1 MFKKTGNPLFEQIRN
16 RVMQLNFFTQVTDG
30 PYQGAV
36 TEAIA
41 DPWLER
47 NQGFEWRGSPYTS
60 ELVSDLMLQLI
71 DLYLVKKT
79 VNGAPHETSTN
90 ESIQVRIT

>member
-1 MFKKTGNPLFEQIRN
+1 MTA
-16 RVMQLNFFTQVTDG
+16 V
-30 PYQGAV
+30 GAV

-71 DLYLVKKT
+71 DMGLVTK
-79 VNGAPHETSTN
+79 P
-90 ESIQVRIT
+90 

>member
-1 MFKKTGNPLFEQIRN
+1 LFKKTGNPLFEQLKD
-16 RVMQLNFFTQVTDG
+16 RVMQLNFYVQVVDG
-30 PYQGAV
+30 PYRGAM

-47 NQGFEWRGSPYTS
+47 RGGFEYRGAPYTS

-71 DLYLVKKT
+71 EMGLVTK
-79 VNGAPHETSTN
+79 P
-90 ESIQVRIT
+90 